1 MMPAISTYAVIGL
14 GTMVP
19 AWPDFAAGLD
29 GFGPVD
35 NSPPVSAGAVD
46 SPRFGLGISQLPIA
60 EVAESIFAK
69 LCPSFLDDYYFRV
82 HANPPRLDLGNVVST
97 QVSPVRIWNAW
108 LEPLTLEGIAGIEE
122 GVLLSGHPAPPMLIA
137 ALEELIWQVAVTPDG
152 QPVLD
157 TVLEW
162 SFDNGDIAGVRV
174 TANRI
179 IAWSFTPDWADG
191 VVESLEWLTDI
202 LTSETAVEQRRA
214 LRLAP
219 RREFEAQMYVEGSD
233 RQLLDMLLYGWGSR
247 VWALPM
253 WHEIQLL
260 QSDLALGAQRI
271 DCTTQHLDFEA
282 GGLAMLRGDTAFE
295 FEVVEVATLD
305 AGGLNLTRP
314 TQSAWPRGSRLYPV
328 RPAQLLEP
336 PALTRLTD
344 QAVAMDVRFRL
355 SNPSNWPATLP
366 TTLYRG
372 FPVLEQRPDENEDLT
387 SSFERLTQIL
397 DSGMSMPLLSTT
409 SRALPVQGWRWLEL
423 GRAARASF
431 RSMLYGLRGRQVPVW
446 VPTHADDLQL
456 VAPVN
461 GAAIALDVANIAYTC
476 FGQARPGRRDIRIE
490 LLNGTVF
497 HRRITGS
504 TEMAGGIERLAIDS
518 ALGQPVDPSQ
528 VARISWMVL
537 SRGNSDRVEIE
548 HQTDSEGVASCSLT
562 FRGVRDDEL

>member
-1 MMPAISTYAVIGL
+1 MAVIVSYAVVGPSYRRAP
-14 GTMVP
+14 T
-19 AWPDFAAGLD
+19 PDFTSDLD
-29 GFGPVD
+29 TFDPVDTSPPVTPTATRLPTFGPVT
-35 NSPPVSAGAVD
+35 
-46 SPRFGLGISQLPIA
+46 SQLPIS
-60 EVAESIFAK
+60 EVAQSISAK
-69 LCPSFLDDYYFRV
+69 VCRSFLDDYYFRV
-82 HANPPRLDLGNVVST
+82 HANPSRIDLGNVVST
-97 QVSPVRIWNAW
+97 QVSPVRVWNAW

-122 GVLLSGHPAPPMLIA
+122 GVLLTGHPAPPMLFA
-137 ALEELIWQVAVTPDG
+137 ALAELIWQVAVTPDG

-179 IAWSFTPDWADG
+179 IAWSFVPDWKDG
-191 VVESLEWLTDI
+191 VVETLEWLTDI

-219 RREFEAQMYVEGSD
+219 RREFEAQMYVEGAD
-233 RQLLDMLLYGWGSR
+233 RQLLDMMLYGWGTR
-247 VWALPM
+247 VWALPI

-260 QSDLALGAQRI
+260 PVDVALGAQRI
-271 DCTTQHLDFEA
+271 DCATQYLDFES
-282 GGLAMLRGDTAFE
+282 GGLAMLRGETAFE

-355 SNPSNWPATLP
+355 SNPSNWPAALP

-397 DSGMSMPLLSTT
+397 DSGMSMPQLSTT

-461 GAAIALDVANIAYTC
+461 GAAIALDVANIAYTR

-490 LLNGTVF
+490 LVNGTVF

-528 VARISWMVL
+528 VFRISWLVL

-548 HQTDSEGVASCSLT
+548 HQTDSEGVASCALT
-562 FRGVRDDEL
+562 FRGVRDDEF

>member
-1 MMPAISTYAVIGL
+1 M
-14 GTMVP
+14 
-19 AWPDFAAGLD
+19 
-29 GFGPVD
+29 
-35 NSPPVSAGAVD
+35 
-46 SPRFGLGISQLPIA
+46 Q
-60 EVAESIFAK
+60 
-69 LCPSFLDDYYFRV
+69 
-82 HANPPRLDLGNVVST
+82 
-97 QVSPVRIWNAW
+97 IWNAW

-122 GVLLSGHPAPPMLIA
+122 GVLLTGHPAPPMLIA
-137 ALEELIWQVAVTPDG
+137 ALEELVWQVAVTPDG

-162 SFDNGDIAGVRV
+162 SFNNGDIAGVRV

-179 IAWSFTPDWADG
+179 IAWSFVPDWKDG

-233 RQLLDMLLYGWGSR
+233 RRLLDMMLYGWGTR
-247 VWALPM
+247 VWALPI

-260 QSDLALGAQRI
+260 QVDLALGAQRI
-271 DCTTQHLDFEA
+271 DCATQYLDFES
-282 GGLAMLRGDTAFE
+282 GGLAMLRGETAFE

-328 RPAQLLEP
+328 RPAQLLEQ

-344 QAVAMDVRFRL
+344 QAMAMDVRFRL
-355 SNPSNWPATLP
+355 SNPSNWPAVLP
-366 TTLYRG
+366 ATLYRG

-423 GRAARASF
+423 GRAARATL

-461 GAAIALDVANIAYTC
+461 GAAIALDVANIAYTR

-490 LLNGTVF
+490 LVNGTVF

-528 VARISWMVL
+528 VFRISWLVL
-537 SRGNSDRVEIE
+537 SRGNSDRVDIE
-548 HQTDSEGVASCSLT
+548 HQTDSEGVASCALT
-562 FRGVRDDEL
+562 FRGVRDDEF